1 MNLDQKPDSWRTR
14 CRSTASDYQDFTG
27 KSKVLHSKT
36 QKYMFWF
43 QKNKHLFFP
52 SYNIILEIHEERYP
66 FVNSKSEAACVLHE
80 EDGGFR
86 ATLEQ
91 LAYNCAGCATFRSRL
106 AASPAAFSLVF
117 LHLPVLTGS

>member
-43 QKNKHLFFP
+43 QKNKHLFFS

-66 FVNSKSEAACVLHE
+66 FVDPKSEAACVLHE
-80 EDGGFR
+80 EDGQGGTG
-86 ATLEQ
+86 AASL
-91 LAYNCAGCATFRSRL
+91 NCAGCASFRSRL
-106 AASPAAFSLVF
+106 AASFSFTF
-117 LHLPVLTGS
+117 LF